1 MPKILLLA
9 DENSLIDPIGSK
21 ENIVTSR
28 DPLPIQV
35 KKYFLNENI
44 ESILSCELENENL
57 HEVSWVILF
66 KDSLLETQ
74 DVIDFCEKNEFNLLI
89 LKDDLNI
96 NKKGNHTLIH
106 NYYLSTKLEICNT
119 VLKRL
124 NS

>member
-9 DENSLIDPIGSK
+9 DENSLINPIGSK
-21 ENIVTSR
+21 ENIITSR

-44 ESILSCELENENL
+44 ESILSCKLENKNL

-66 KDSLLETQ
+66 KDSLLKTQ

-96 NKKGNHTLIH
+96 NKKGNHVLIH